1 MALDSAALAQEME
14 DELGSLYVAAGKGPL
29 PDLGKAD
36 REMLFSAIARAI
48 VDHITADAVVEV
60 SDINLWHD
68 PATGVIK

>member
-1 MALDSAALAQEME
+1 MSLDSNVLAKGIEDNLDALSQ
-14 DELGSLYVAAGKGPL
+14 AAGKGPL

-36 REMLFSAIARAI
+36 RDMLFSAIARAV

>member
-1 MALDSAALAQEME
+1 MALDSNVLAKDIEDNLDALSQ
-14 DELGSLYVAAGKGPL
+14 AAGKGPL

-36 REMLFSAIARAI
+36 RDMLFSAIARAI

-60 SDINLWHD
+60 SDINLSQD

>member
-1 MALDSAALAQEME
+1 MALDFNVLAKGIEDNLDALSQ
-14 DELGSLYVAAGKGPL
+14 AAGKGPL

-36 REMLFSAIARAI
+36 REMLFSAIAQAI

-60 SDINLWHD
+60 SDINLWQD